1 MKRDGLQIA
10 GGVLEIIAGAYWLA
24 VCLGLNKLGAYFG
37 LKLEMVQIL
46 APICFILFGALTC
59 TGRRA
64 KSDLIIYGII
74 NLAFI
79 GIQFYFGTY
88 VGLGI
93 VQMVLLGVAALLY
106 FIAKG
111 VPRVKKNKEDEHK

>member
-10 GGVLEIIAGAYWLA
+10 GGVFEIIAGAYWLA

-111 VPRVKKNKEDEHK
+111 VPRVKKNKENEQP

>member
-46 APICFILFGALTC
+46 VPICIILFGVLTC

-64 KSDLIIYGII
+64 KGDLITYGII
-74 NLAFI
+74 STNS
-79 GIQFYFGTY
+79 
-88 VGLGI
+88 
-93 VQMVLLGVAALLY
+93 
-106 FIAKG
+106 
-111 VPRVKKNKEDEHK
+111 